1 MESAT
6 NSFFIAEDLSNEI
19 LESDL
24 SKFFEN
30 GKMFKNYL
38 IQLNFCRNLDDY
50 ILKNYFEIFK
60 FLINSFSKVQSF
72 KNRNY
77 KKYELKLSQNLFR

>member
-6 NSFFIAEDLSNEI
+6 NSFFIAEDLSNDI

-38 IQLNFCRNLDDY
+38 R
-50 ILKNYFEIFK
+50 
-60 FLINSFSKVQSF
+60 
-72 KNRNY
+72 
-77 KKYELKLSQNLFR
+77 